1 MSSGEALRTRNSR
14 ARPRRQACT
23 ERRSSAARGRS
34 RCALDRTQQAD
45 PPRAKRSQVRRSA
58 EGEPG
63 EYAGQ
68 LGQ

>member
-45 PPRAKRSQVRRSA
+45 PPRAKRTQVSRSA